1 MAYALNEDFAAGLDL
16 RKSAITAKAGGLR
29 VLKNAFVGPGGEI
42 ERRKKF
48 SLLQS
53 VPNTTFGLS
62 GDNNRLYV
70 FGTAAP
76 ASVTVALPVVY
87 QQIIPS
93 PALGGGVVIDRV
105 LDTEVVGASIYSVIR
120 FTDGSI
126 RHFYGSAQ
134 IASVTGQNAKPF
146 RNKVYVTDGRLVR
159 FSAVG
164 APTDFTTTANGAGSI
179 DVTATDTGVAD
190 LVGIEPYYNF
200 LALFGRRSI
209 QLWSMASDPAQ
220 NQFVQTLASVGCAA
234 PYSPTRYGN
243 GDVLFLSDTGIRS
256 VRARDSSNA
265 AILNDIGS
273 PIDSVIQARRL
284 TLSAAGAERIRG
296 LIDPLTGH
304 FWLVWDDQIYLL
316 AYYPLSKVTA
326 WSIVEP
332 GLNVDYATVAGNRI
346 AFRSGNDIYV
356 YGDASSPT
364 TILDPYTPSII
375 AANEYDGAEV
385 VIQTPFL
392 DFGKP
397 ATRKVFTGID
407 IACEGTWK
415 IELNTDPLAA
425 DTAWEVAATVVG
437 TTYSLHRIPYQSAST
452 HIALRATS
460 TTPGRARIASLAM
473 HYEGGDS
480 E

>member
-1 MAYALNEDFAAGLDL
+1 MAYALSEDFAAGLDL
-16 RKSAITAKAGGLR
+16 RKSAVTAKPGGLR

-48 SLLQS
+48 SRLQT
-53 VPNTTFGLS
+53 VPGTTFGLA

-70 FGTAAP
+70 FGLAAS
-76 ASVTVALPVVY
+76 ASVTLPVVY
-87 QQIIPS
+87 QQVIPS
-93 PALGGGVVIDRV
+93 PALSGGVTIDRV
-105 LDTEVVGASIYSVIR
+105 LDVEVFGASLYSIIR
-120 FTDGSI
+120 FTDNTV

-134 IASVTGQNAKPF
+134 IASVSGRNMKPF
-146 RNKVYVTDGRLVR
+146 RNKAYVTDGRLLR

-164 APTDFTTTANGAGSI
+164 TPTDFTTVANGAGTI
-179 DVTATDTGVAD
+179 DVSSTDTGSAD
-190 LVGIEPYYNF
+190 LVGVEPYYNF

-220 NQFVQTLASVGCAA
+220 NQFVQTLANVGCAA

-273 PIDSVIQARRL
+273 PIDALIQPRRL
-284 TLSAAGAERIRG
+284 TLSENTAEKIRG

-326 WSIVEP
+326 WSVVEP
-332 GLNVDYATVAGNRI
+332 GLNIDYATVAGNRV
-346 AFRSGNDIYV
+346 AFRSGNDIFV
-356 YGDASSPT
+356 YGDATVPS
-364 TILDPYTPSII
+364 TILDPYTPGVIE
-375 AANEYDGAEV
+375 ANEYDAAPITIE
-385 VIQTPFL
+385 TPFL

-397 ATRKVFTGID
+397 ATRKVFTGFD
-407 IACEGTWK
+407 VACEGVWK
-415 IELNTDPLAA
+415 IEANSDPLSP
-425 DTAWEVAATVVG
+425 TAWETVATVIN
-437 TTYSLHRIPYQSAST
+437 TTYSLNRISYQAHST
-452 HIALRATS
+452 HVALRATS
-460 TTPGRARIASLAM
+460 TVAGKARFAAVAM

-480 E
+480 D